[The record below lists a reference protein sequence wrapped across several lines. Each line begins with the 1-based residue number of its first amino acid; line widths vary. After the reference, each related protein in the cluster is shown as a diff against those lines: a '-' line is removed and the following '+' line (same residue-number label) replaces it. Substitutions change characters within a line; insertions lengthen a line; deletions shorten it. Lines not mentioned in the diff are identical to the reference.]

1 MENIKG
7 IIEGT
12 SKMKN
17 IVEYGS
23 TKGYK
28 RSNIKK
34 GKDFVHNPEIVISG
48 IIGGKKTLI
57 QTKKKNII
65 LLNKSQKFS

>member
-1 MENIKG
+1 
-7 IIEGT
+7 
-12 SKMKN
+12 MKN

-34 GKDFVHNPEIVISG
+34 GKDFFHNSEIVIKG
-48 IIGGKKTLI
+48 INGGKK
-57 QTKKKNII
+57 KH
-65 LLNKSQKFS
+65 

>member
-1 MENIKG
+1 
-7 IIEGT
+7 
-12 SKMKN
+12 MKN

-48 IIGGKKTLI
+48 IIGGKKH
-57 QTKKKNII
+57 
-65 LLNKSQKFS
+65 

>member
-1 MENIKG
+1 
-7 IIEGT
+7 
-12 SKMKN
+12 MKN

-28 RSNIKK
+28 RPNIKK

-48 IIGGKKTLI
+48 IIGGKEKH
-57 QTKKKNII
+57 
-65 LLNKSQKFS
+65 

>member
-1 MENIKG
+1 
-7 IIEGT
+7 
-12 SKMKN
+12 MKN

-28 RSNIKK
+28 RPNIKK

-48 IIGGKKTLI
+48 IIGRKKTLI

-65 LLNKSQKFS
+65 LLSKSQKFS